1 MSLKTRN
8 KVEASFSMS
17 SMTDLVFLLLIFFM
31 ITSTLIAPN
40 ALDLV
45 LPKSA
50 AQTDKKANVSV
61 SITEDLV
68 FAVDKQI
75 VDMNNIATVLNQKLA
90 GVEEPTISLH
100 AAKSVPIEYVV
111 DVMDIARKNHY
122 RVILATSPK

>member
-31 ITSTLIAPN
+31 VTSTLISPN

-45 LPKSA
+45 LPKSS
-50 AQTDKKANVSV
+50 AQTDKRANVTV

-68 FAVDKQI
+68 YAVDKQVI
-75 VDMNNIATVLNQKLA
+75 AKEALPNILNQKLA
-90 GVEEPTISLH
+90 GVKEPTISLH
-100 AAKSVPIEYVV
+100 AAKSVPIKYVV
-111 DVMDIARKNHY
+111 EVMDIARKNHY

>member
-8 KVEASFSMS
+8 KVEAAFNMS

-31 ITSTLIAPN
+31 ITSTLISPN
-40 ALDLV
+40 ALDLL
-45 LPKSA
+45 LPKSS
-50 AQTDKKANVSV
+50 AQTDKRASVSV
-61 SITEDLV
+61 SITEDLI
-68 FAVDKQI
+68 FAVDKQV
-75 VDMNNIATVLNQKLA
+75 VDLDAIEPLLNQKLT

>member
-8 KVEASFSMS
+8 KVEANFSMS

-31 ITSTLIAPN
+31 ITSTMISPN
-40 ALDLV
+40 ALDLL
-45 LPKSA
+45 LPKSS
-50 AQTDKKANVSV
+50 AQTDKKASVSV

-75 VDMNNIATVLNQKLA
+75 VDLNSIEGILNQKLS
-90 GVEEPTISLH
+90 GVEKPTISLH

-111 DVMDIARKNHY
+111 DIMDIARKNHY

>member
-31 ITSTLIAPN
+31 ITSTLISPN

-50 AQTDKKANVSV
+50 AQTDKKASVSV
-61 SITEDLV
+61 SITEDLI

-75 VDMNNIATVLNQKLA
+75 VDKGNIAAVLSQKLA
-90 GVEEPTISLH
+90 GVEEPTIALH

-111 DVMDIARKNHY
+111 EIMDIARKNHY

>member
-8 KVEASFSMS
+8 KVEVSFSMS

-31 ITSTLIAPN
+31 ITSTLISPN
-40 ALDLV
+40 ALDLL
-45 LPKSA
+45 LPKSS
-50 AQTDKKANVSV
+50 AQTDKKATVSV

-75 VDMNNIATVLNQKLA
+75 VDLTSIENILNQKLVA
-90 GVEEPTISLH
+90 VEEPTIALH

>member
-31 ITSTLIAPN
+31 ITSTLISPN
-40 ALDLV
+40 ALDLI
-45 LPKSA
+45 LPKSS
-50 AQTDKKANVSV
+50 AQTDKKATVSV

-75 VDMNNIATVLNQKLA
+75 VDLTSIENILNQKLVA
-90 GVEEPTISLH
+90 VEEPTIALH

>member
-8 KVEASFSMS
+8 KINASFSMS

-31 ITSTLIAPN
+31 ITSTLISPN

-45 LPKSA
+45 LPKSS
-50 AQTDKKANVSV
+50 AQTNKKAKVSV
-61 SITEDLV
+61 SITEDIV

-75 VDMNNIATVLNQKLA
+75 VNIESLEQVLNEKLA
-90 GVEEPTISLH
+90 NVEEPTISLH
-100 AAKSVPIEYVV
+100 AEESVPIKYVV
-111 DVMDIARKNHY
+111 EVMDIARRNHY

>member
-8 KVEASFSMS
+8 KVEASFNMS

-31 ITSTLIAPN
+31 ITSTLISPN
-40 ALDLV
+40 ALDLL
-45 LPKSA
+45 LPKSS
-50 AQTDKKANVSV
+50 AQTDKKASVSV

-75 VDMNNIATVLNQKLA
+75 VTLDNLSMVLNQKLA
-90 GVEEPTISLH
+90 GEKEPTISLH
-100 AAKSVPIEYVV
+100 ADKSVPIEYVV